1 MPKVFYTET
10 DIRAMAERGVKS
22 LDLDAGVTLTD
33 LAREKARELGVELV
47 RGGTSTAPHTPPD
60 AAPADLAQRIRS
72 AVAARLGDRVEPA
85 LLDTIIERV
94 LSSTGLK

>member
-33 LAREKARELGVELV
+33 LAREKARELGVHLV
-47 RGGTSTAPHTPPD
+47 RSNAAAAPPATPS
-60 AAPADLAQRIRS
+60 AAPADLAQRICS
-72 AVAARLGDRVEPA
+72 AVTAHLGDRVEPA
-85 LLDTIIERV
+85 LLDTIIARV